1 MQGLVALRHGG
12 RLRVDSGCCLRE
24 GAERILMIAGIVAC
38 RLSERGWRRRSGR
51 GSKKNG
57 RNVTSTVPDDGTTR
71 EVTTG
76 VNQVQK

>member
-1 MQGLVALRHGG
+1 
-12 RLRVDSGCCLRE
+12 
-24 GAERILMIAGIVAC
+24 MIAGIVAC
-38 RLSERGWRRRSGR
+38 RWSERGWRRRSGR